1 MMRPQNPMASRSS
14 IEEIKRIAARS
25 WAGKPEYDANG
36 YHLIIYRF
44 RPIFAA
50 GAKKACN
57 GR

>member
-1 MMRPQNPMASRSS
+1 LYRPRHHFDSEPGLSMAA
-14 IEEIKRIAARS
+14 IAS
-25 WAGKPEYDANG
+25 PQLPHG

-50 GAKKACN
+50 GATKASN